1 MSGRLPPSKP
11 TQHLELAPP
20 QPRAG
25 KVTWTVTYSDGSER
39 KYTDWL
45 EVRSAHFSS
54 RSPGGISVGG
64 KSVHLHQVFRDVA
77 DDYAAAA
84 EIDKPSSVKK
94 ARPAQK
100 AQSIRKKR
108 R

>member
-1 MSGRLPPSKP
+1 MSGRLPSSKP

-20 QPRAG
+20 HTRAG
-25 KVTWTVTYSDGSER
+25 KVVTHSGGSER
-39 KYTDWL
+39 KHTDWL
-45 EVRSAHFSS
+45 EVRSSHFSS

-100 AQSIRKKR
+100 AQGIRKKCR
-108 R
+108 